1 MLYEL
6 DPMLI
11 VIIYTVLGTIVGTI
25 MSSSR

>member
-11 VIIYTVLGTIVGTI
+11 VIIYTTLGTVIGTI
-25 MSSSR
+25 MSSLR